1 MKPLSI
7 PTRPRSPLRSAPPT
21 TVFKRQFA
29 ILPFDL
35 PRLSDK
41 AAAQLLDVLNQILEG
56 IGYHYAD
63 QVQRYRKRQQE
74 IAYPRHAPTNPNNPP
89 F

>member
-1 MKPLSI
+1 MKPQPFYSL
-7 PTRPRSPLRSAPPT
+7 PPT
-21 TVFKRQFA
+21 TMFKRQFA

-41 AAAQLLDVLNQILEG
+41 TAAQLLEVLHQILEG
-56 IGYHYAD
+56 IEYHYAD
-63 QVQRYRKRQQE
+63 QVHRHRKRQQQ
-74 IAYPRHAPTNPNNPP
+74 IAYTRHVPTSDPTDPP